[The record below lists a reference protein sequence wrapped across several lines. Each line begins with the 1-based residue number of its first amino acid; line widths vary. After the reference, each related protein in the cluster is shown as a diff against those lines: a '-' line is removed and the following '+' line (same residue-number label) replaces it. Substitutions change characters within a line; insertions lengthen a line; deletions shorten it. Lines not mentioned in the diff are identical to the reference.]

1 MVQQFQKLDSVNGT
15 LYLSGDKSISHRAL
29 LISSLAQGKS
39 EIKNLGNSDDIKSTI
54 NSLESLG
61 IKVENAGEK
70 TIVSGNGFKGYK
82 LPAKPIYA
90 GNSGTT
96 ARLLSGILAVQNFD
110 SVLTGDDSLSTRPM
124 KRVIE
129 PLVEMGVEIKSNDDG
144 RLPLYIFH
152 SDNLKPILYQMPI
165 ASAQVKSAILLAGLH
180 MDNETTV
187 VESIPTRNHTEN
199 MLGLKVVHQDGKI
212 ISCVSLEKYPEPKEY
227 FIPGDISSAMFFIVL
242 ALLTK
247 NSQLT
252 IKDVSLNPTRI
263 ESLNVLK
270 RMGGNVEI
278 EERGVSNQEVYGDV
292 LVRSSDLKNV
302 KIEKGIISLIID
314 EIPALTIAGI
324 FADGIFE
331 LRGATELRVK
341 ESDRIKAIC
350 NNLLKLG
357 LDVEEY
363 EDGFNISG
371 NIKNSSALFNSFG
384 DHRIAMAFAVLSSHL
399 ESGGKVEGF
408 ECASVSN
415 PDFLKQLNSICH

>member
-1 MVQQFQKLDSVNGT
+1 MVQQFQKINDVNGT

-39 EIKNLGNSDDIKSTI
+39 EIKNLVNSDDIKSTI
-54 NSLESLG
+54 SSLESLG

-70 TIVSGNGFKGYK
+70 TIVSGNGYKGYK
-82 LPAKPIYA
+82 LPDKPIYT

-110 SVLTGDDSLSTRPM
+110 SLLTGDDSLSTRPM
-124 KRVIE
+124 KRIIE
-129 PLVEMGVEIKSNDDG
+129 PLVEMGAEIKSNDDG
-144 RLPLYIFH
+144 RLPLYISR

-165 ASAQVKSAILLAGLH
+165 ASAQVKSAILLVGLH

-187 VESIPTRNHTEN
+187 VESTPTRNHTEN
-199 MLGLKVVHQDGKI
+199 MLGLKVVHQDGR
-212 ISCVSLEKYPEPKEY
+212 ISSSVSRENYPVPNEF

-270 RMGGNVEI
+270 RMGGDVEI

-292 LVRSSDLKNV
+292 LVRSSDLQNV
-302 KIEKGIISLIID
+302 KFEKGIIPLIID

-341 ESDRIKAIC
+341 ESDRIRAIC

-363 EDGFNISG
+363 KDGFNVSG
-371 NIKNSSALFNSFG
+371 NIKNSSASFNSFG
-384 DHRIAMAFAVLSSHL
+384 DHRIAMAFAILSSHL
-399 ESGGKVEGF
+399 EG
-408 ECASVSN
+408 
-415 PDFLKQLNSICH
+415 